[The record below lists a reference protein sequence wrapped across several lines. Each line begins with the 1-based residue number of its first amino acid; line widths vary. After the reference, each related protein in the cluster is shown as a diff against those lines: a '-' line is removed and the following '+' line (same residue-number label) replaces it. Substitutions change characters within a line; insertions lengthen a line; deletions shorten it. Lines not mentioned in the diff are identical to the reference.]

1 MSVFQSV
8 TVVTKR
14 QIRLMVRDVALT
26 RGRFIQVGAASQP
39 NDIF

>member
-14 QIRLMVRDVALT
+14 QIKLMVRDVALT
-26 RGRFIQVGAASQP
+26 RGRFIQVRVSPQHS
-39 NDIF
+39 NLF